1 MLEVIQSD
9 TFWSAVS
16 ALATLAGAAAIVY
29 AARQLRFEAWLKAQE
44 IWGSDDFIVDRSKVF
59 ARLQDLRQPWTPEE
73 KVVGLRVCRKV
84 DEFVRL
90 APYFGERR
98 MLTVWGNPLATAW
111 VVLDP
116 LVRDERD
123 KTDWQTKWNAFET
136 LGKKA
141 LSTQP
146 HLQAKQQEANQAP
159 NPTMEGDARKNGARP
174 PHCERWAR
182 REKGKRND
190 SRLCVS

>member
-1 MLEVIQSD
+1 MLELIKSD

-16 ALATLAGAAAIVY
+16 ALATLAGAAAIVF

-44 IWGSDDFIVDRSKVF
+44 IWGSFIVDRGKVF

-73 KVVGLRVCRKV
+73 SVIGLNVCRKV

-98 MLTVWGNPLATAW
+98 MLRVWGDPLAKAW
-111 VVLDP
+111 VVLEP

-123 KTDWQTKWNAFET
+123 RTAWQTKWDAFER
-136 LGKKA
+136 LGTKV
-141 LSTQP
+141 LSDRL
-146 HLQAKQQEANQAP
+146 HLQAIQQEANQAP
-159 NPTMEGDARKNGARP
+159 NSGVQPTPASGRG
-174 PHCERWAR
+174 
-182 REKGKRND
+182 
-190 SRLCVS
+190 